1 MPAIIRAYDNRN
13 KPIIDGR
20 NRLLKRTY
28 FNLLRLKK
36 GETTEQKIPGFETV
50 YVVLSG
56 SVDIVAAGERFASV
70 GKRKNVWAGKADS
83 VYAPVGAEVRLT
95 CRTAAAEIAVAG
107 GRYDKVFQPFRIKP
121 EDEIEVEVGSKEAHC
136 RRRIQ
141 HILGKNAE
149 GRNGNLLV
157 SELYADS
164 GSWSGYPPHKHD
176 TDDGKKETAFEEAYY
191 FKFNPENGFGAELVF
206 QPNGKESLF
215 LTRNGDTVLIDK
227 GYHPTV
233 TSPGHEEYIF
243 TILVGKTTRSLVQNF
258 KDEYRYLTKVIP
270 GVKDMVDNFK

>member
-1 MPAIIRAYDNRN
+1 MPSIIRCYDNEN
-13 KPIIDGR
+13 KPVIDGKKGP
-20 NRLLKRTY
+20 LKRTY
-28 FNLLRLKK
+28 FNILRLKK
-36 GETTEQKIPGFETV
+36 GTGSVQNVPEFETV

-56 SVDIVAAGERFASV
+56 TVDITVAGKKFSAV
-70 GKRKNVWAGKADS
+70 GRRKNIWAGRADS
-83 VYAPVGAEVRLT
+83 VYVPTGAEAKLV
-95 CRTAAAEIAVAG
+95 CRTASAEIAVAG
-107 GRYDKVFQPFRIKP
+107 GRCDKIFEPFRIEP
-121 EDEIEVEVGSKEAHC
+121 EDEIEVEVGSREAHC

-157 SELYADS
+157 SELYADP

-176 TDDGKKETAFEEAYY
+176 TDDGKRETAFEEAYH
-191 FKFNPENGFGAELVF
+191 FRFNPANGFGAELVF
-206 QPNGKESLF
+206 QPDGREDLY

-258 KDEYRYLTKVIP
+258 KEEYRYLTKVIP
-270 GVKDMVDNFK
+270 GVKDMVANFK